1 MRAGPGRSGRGNVG
15 AMPWI
20 RTVGVEAATGR
31 LAGSYRAAVKR
42 AGRVFG
48 IVRTMSVQPAVLDA
62 SIELYRAIMKAPGD
76 LSLVQREML
85 ATVVSRANDCHY

>member
-1 MRAGPGRSGRGNVG
+1 MPSEAFGRDNIG

-20 RTVGVEAATGR
+20 GTVSPEEASGR
-31 LAGSYRAAVKR
+31 LAESYRAAVKR

-48 IVRTMSVQPAVLDA
+48 ILRTMSVQPAVLDA
-62 SIELYRAIMKAPGD
+62 SVELYMTVMKAPGE

>member
-1 MRAGPGRSGRGNVG
+1 MAAGSARDTVID

-20 RTVGVEAATGR
+20 QTVRPEAASGR
-31 LAGSYRAAVKR
+31 LAKSYRAGVER

-48 IVRTMSVQPAVLDA
+48 IVRTMSLQPAVLDA
-62 SIELYRAIMKAPGD
+62 SMGLYLAIMKQPGE
-76 LSLVQREML
+76 LSLAQREML

>member
-1 MRAGPGRSGRGNVG
+1 
-15 AMPWI
+15 MPWI
-20 RTVGVEAATGR
+20 RTVSPEAASGR
-31 LAGSYRAAVKR
+31 LARSYRAGVER

-48 IVRTMSVQPAVLDA
+48 IVRAMSPQPAVLDA
-62 SIELYRAIMKAPGD
+62 SIGLYLAIMKEPGD